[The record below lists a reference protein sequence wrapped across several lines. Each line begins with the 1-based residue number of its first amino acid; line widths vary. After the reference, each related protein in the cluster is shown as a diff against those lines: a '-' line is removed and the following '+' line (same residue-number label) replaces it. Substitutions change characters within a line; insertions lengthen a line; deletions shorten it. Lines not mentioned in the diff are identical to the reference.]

1 MLLRQ
6 WLYTPMSSCTGRSKD
21 LLTEQTSPFLP
32 GTLAPRRYRWTGAL
46 VFAIVVLYLLL
57 SHDFIPA
64 ESLRASDS
72 DTSIA
77 VDWSQFAYTQYVT
90 NSEYLCNSV
99 MFFESL
105 DRLSSQADRV
115 MMYPSKMFNSEN
127 DTSRDIE
134 LLVKARDEYNVKLVP
149 ITVQHKDNAD
159 ATWADSFTKLLAFNQ
174 TQYSRVLS
182 IDSDS
187 LILQNMDELF
197 LLPPA
202 PVAMPRAY
210 WMLPDTDMLSS
221 QVILIQPSATEF
233 SRIQARIDS
242 ASKNDYDM
250 EIVNDVYGHSAL
262 VLPHRPYDMI
272 TGEYREDN
280 HTKYLGSD
288 AEPWDPVAAYNEAK
302 LIHFSDWPI
311 PKPWIPTPE
320 DLRLEIQP
328 PCKSINGTEDC
339 PERTIW
345 NSFYTDFKLK
355 RKEVCGKNW

>member
-1 MLLRQ
+1 
-6 WLYTPMSSCTGRSKD
+6 MSRWTKD
-21 LLTEQTSPFLP
+21 LLPEKSSPFLSSI
-32 GTLAPRRYRWTGAL
+32 LAPRRYRWAVAL
-46 VFAIVVLYLLL
+46 TFITIVFYLVLR
-57 SHDFIPA
+57 HDFLLT
-64 ESLRASDS
+64 ESLRPPLNSELS
-72 DTSIA
+72 TA

-99 MFFESL
+99 MFFEAL
-105 DRLSSQADRV
+105 DRLSSRADRV
-115 MMYPSKMFNSEN
+115 MMYPSNMIKTEN
-127 DTSRDIE
+127 DTSRDAD
-134 LLVKARDEYNVKLVP
+134 LLIKARDEYNVKLIP

-187 LILQNMDELF
+187 MILQNMDELF
-197 LLPPA
+197 LLPPV

-210 WMLPDTDMLSS
+210 WMLPDTDTLSS
-221 QVILIQPSATEF
+221 QVILIQPSETEF
-233 SRIQARIDS
+233 SRIMAKIDS

-250 EIVNDVYGHSAL
+250 EIVNDLYGDSAL

-272 TGEYREDN
+272 TGEFREDN

-320 DLRLEIQP
+320 DLRLQIQP
-328 PCKSINGTEDC
+328 ACTTSINGTEDC
-339 PERTIW
+339 TTRTIW

-355 RKEVCGKNW
+355 RKDVCGQNW

>member
-1 MLLRQ
+1 ML
-6 WLYTPMSSCTGRSKD
+6 P
-21 LLTEQTSPFLP
+21 EQTSPFLSS
-32 GTLAPRRYRWTGAL
+32 TLAPRRYRWIAALAFTIL
-46 VFAIVVLYLLL
+46 VFYLLH
-57 SHDFIPA
+57 SHDFIPT

-72 DTSIA
+72 DTSIT

-99 MFFESL
+99 MFFEAL

-115 MMYPSKMFNSEN
+115 MMYPSKMFMSEN

-182 IDSDS
+182 IDSDAM
-187 LILQNMDELF
+187 ILQNMDELF

-210 WMLPDTDMLSS
+210 WMLPDADMLSS
-221 QVILIQPSATEF
+221 QVILIQPSKTEF
-233 SRIQARIDS
+233 SRVQARIDS

-250 EIVNDVYGHSAL
+250 EIVNDLYGHSAL

-272 TGEYREDN
+272 TGEYREEN

-288 AEPWDPVAAYNEAK
+288 AETWDPVAAYNEAK

-311 PKPWIPTPE
+311 PKPWIPTPD
-320 DLRLEIQP
+320 DLQLEIQP
-328 PCKSINGTEDC
+328 P
-339 PERTIW
+339 
-345 NSFYTDFKLK
+345 YFKLK